1 MSYKTNKKGI
11 KMLGL
16 GNFLKFLKDMI
27 GKIKNRIYNFSL
39 NRMSCLDYAKKV
51 GVDIGNNCRIMTK
64 KFSSEPYI
72 ISIGDNT
79 TVSLDVEFVT
89 HDGAVHVLRNLYNE
103 YKNIDIIKPINI
115 GNNCFIGTRSI
126 ILPGVNIG
134 NNTIVAAGSIV
145 TKSFQSNLII
155 GGVPAKKIATLEEY
169 ISKNKA
175 DFIFTKYMSQ
185 KDKKKYIQKLLKN
198 EK

>member
-1 MSYKTNKKGI
+1 MSYKMNEKSI

-16 GNFLKFLKDMI
+16 GKFLKDMI

-115 GNNCFIGTRSI
+115 GNNFFIGTRSI